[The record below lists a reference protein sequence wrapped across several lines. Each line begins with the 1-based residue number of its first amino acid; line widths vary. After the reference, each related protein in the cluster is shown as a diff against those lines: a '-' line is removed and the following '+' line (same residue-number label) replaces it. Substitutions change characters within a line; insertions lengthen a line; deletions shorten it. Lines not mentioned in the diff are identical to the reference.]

1 MDGTGTVLHD
11 HGGQRYDNEI
21 DGNGEGTDAG
31 TSTCKNPGDGQGD
44 LPDTGFPEGRMTAE
58 RVFIVAKK
66 EFADQITGW
75 RFLVI
80 LALFLTIALVGT
92 YSGVGSY
99 ERDLDR
105 YAQQLATMD
114 DRFDEPGR
122 MMMPAKPPVE
132 GVYSSMF
139 RTLVSYGGLLALAL
153 GFDLV
158 SKEKESRSLKSLLSH
173 PVYRDEIINGKA
185 LGGVAL
191 LALVVGSVLAISTA
205 LLLVFS
211 IVPGPG
217 DLWMILTYAGVT
229 LLFLVTFFSIAL
241 ALSTLCRES
250 GSALLLSVVVFIL
263 LVFLVPFATANIGT
277 ALMMEEPDPAAYGGD
292 TQSEGYQAEITA
304 YYGQWDLIE
313 SAANLLSPQMAINA
327 LIQGIANAPSS
338 GATLEDTLGEIWSSI
353 AALTIYP
360 VAFFAIA
367 YTRFMRMDIR

>member
-1 MDGTGTVLHD
+1 
-11 HGGQRYDNEI
+11 
-21 DGNGEGTDAG
+21 
-31 TSTCKNPGDGQGD
+31 
-44 LPDTGFPEGRMTAE
+44 MTAE
-58 RVFIVAKK
+58 RVFTVARK
-66 EFADQITGW
+66 EFADQVTGW

-80 LALFLTIALVGT
+80 LALFLGIALAGT

-105 YAQQLATMD
+105 YAQELATMD

-122 MMMPAKPPVE
+122 MVMPSKPPVE

-139 RTLVSYGGLLALAL
+139 LVLISYGGLLAIAV

-158 SKEKESRSLKSLLSH
+158 SGEKESRSLKSLLSH

-191 LALVVGSVLAISTA
+191 LVLVVGGVLLISTA

-211 IVPGPG
+211 IVPSPD

-241 ALSTLCRES
+241 ALSTLCRKS
-250 GSALLLSVVVFIL
+250 GSALLLAVVVFIL
-263 LVFLVPFATANIGT
+263 LVFLAPYTTAQVGM
-277 ALMMEEPDPAAYGGD
+277 ALMMEKPDPGAYGGD
-292 TQSEGYQAEITA
+292 TSSEGYQAEITA
-304 YYGQWDLIE
+304 YAEQMKVIE
-313 SAANLLSPQMAINA
+313 SAVNLLSPQMAVNTLIN
-327 LIQGIANAPSS
+327 GISRSS
-338 GATLEDTLGEIWSSI
+338 GATLEDTLGKIWSSI

-360 VAFFAIA
+360 VVFFAIA
-367 YTRFMRMDIR
+367 YTRFLRMDIR

>member
-1 MDGTGTVLHD
+1 
-11 HGGQRYDNEI
+11 
-21 DGNGEGTDAG
+21 
-31 TSTCKNPGDGQGD
+31 
-44 LPDTGFPEGRMTAE
+44 MTAE
-58 RVFIVAKK
+58 RVVIVAKK

-80 LALFLTIALVGT
+80 LALFLSLALVGT

-211 IVPGPG
+211 IVPSPG

-292 TQSEGYQAEITA
+292 TQSEGYQAEIAA
-304 YYGQWDLIE
+304 YSKQMKVIE
-313 SAANLLSPQMAINA
+313 SAVNLLSPQMAINA
-327 LIQGIANAPSS
+327 LIQGISNSP

-360 VAFFAIA
+360 VAFFAVA